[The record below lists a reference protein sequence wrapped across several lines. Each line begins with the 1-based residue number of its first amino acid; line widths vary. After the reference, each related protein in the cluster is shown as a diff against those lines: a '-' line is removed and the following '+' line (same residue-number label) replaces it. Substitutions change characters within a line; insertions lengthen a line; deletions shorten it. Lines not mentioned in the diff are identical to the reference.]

1 MVFTK
6 LQHNKLVAE
15 KMNLF
20 GLQKDPGL
28 RRDASSQGAIRRLK
42 GRCGLQ
48 NLGYRKTLFIRQD
61 IFNVCRSLGKAGN
74 CRDYTLFSGQKLF
87 PGKKRLG
94 ATPWTG
100 WIARSV
106 SDWSSLPRLR
116 ERWGGGVE
124 RKRALSNSP
133 CKRRCGQATSGVA
146 MAANATTN
154 PSQLLPL
161 GNRGVGDRG
170 VPS

>member
-1 MVFTK
+1 M
-6 LQHNKLVAE
+6 
-15 KMNLF
+15 
-20 GLQKDPGL
+20 
-28 RRDASSQGAIRRLK
+28 
-42 GRCGLQ
+42 Q
-48 NLGYRKTLFIRQD
+48 NLGYRKTLFTRQD

-94 ATPWTG
+94 ATPRTG

-170 VPS
+170 VQVKFWGLRG